1 MIFYDDIIIIPSA
14 YCKQNNL
21 CIRRR
26 RNRKKEPGRRLD
38 DFGRDAPS
46 REPAGFLTLTQQKRR
61 SAKALRLFWRK
72 VRDYL
77 RRRRNRKKE
86 LCRRLDDF
94 GRSAPSREPAGFLTL
109 TQQKRRSAKAPRLF
123 WRKVRDSNP
132 RMLAHQR
139 FSRPPRSTAPPTFR
153 IEIAGKNRQIFYFR
167 SCRDRP
173 MPQAAHERKRSIA
186 PPTFRIEI
194 AGKNRQFFYFRSCRD
209 RPMPQA
215 ARSGKRYPPFAAQ
228 ILHVCV
234 RSCRSRRLP

>member
-77 RRRRNRKKE
+77 RRRRNKKKE
-86 LCRRLDDF
+86 LCRRLDGF
-94 GRSAPSREPAGFLTL
+94 GRSAPSREPAGFLIL
-109 TQQKRRSAKAPRLF
+109 TQQKRRSAKALRLF

-173 MPQAAHERKRSIA
+173 MPQAAHERKRSTA

-194 AGKNRQFFYFRSCRD
+194 AGKISAIFLFLFLPRSSDAAGSALREKICSFRD
-209 RPMPQA
+209 A
-215 ARSGKRYPPFAAQ
+215 NLA
-228 ILHVCV
+228 LCV